1 MALLNKLKKTGTPL
15 SYTNGKTVNQPT
27 AQGQFTPGFAVF
39 NNQDSELHYEYSING
54 NPFIPNQKGT
64 IQPSQLDINGIEP
77 KTALKANGVPSINNT
92 FSKGKY
98 EDYVLQTKQF
108 QDRVDD
114 ITG

>member
-1 MALLNKLKKTGTPL
+1 MALLNKLKISGTPL

-27 AQGQFTPGFAVF
+27 AQGQFAPGFAVF
-39 NNQDSELHYEYSING
+39 NNQGSELHFEYSINDT
-54 NPFIPNQKGT
+54 PYIKAKPA
-64 IQPSQLDINGIEP
+64 PSQLDLNGIEP